1 MTASLGDQADGH
13 SRRAAGPTPAAVSKN
28 QKIERK
34 IKMEREEIDRQ
45 RTKGLLDLL
54 RRYAGKQG
62 KSLPEMRQALG
73 LSRNTMYKR
82 LRDPDSF
89 SRGELKRLGAAL
101 EIPDEE
107 LQGVAV

>member
-1 MTASLGDQADGH
+1 MM
-13 SRRAAGPTPAAVSKN
+13 K
-28 QKIERK
+28 K
-34 IKMEREEIDRQ
+34 EEIDRK
-45 RTKGLLDLL
+45 RTEDLLDLL
-54 RRYAGKQG
+54 IRYAGKQG

-73 LSRNTMYKR
+73 ISRNTMYKR
-82 LRDPDSF
+82 IRDPDSF

>member
-1 MTASLGDQADGH
+1 
-13 SRRAAGPTPAAVSKN
+13 
-28 QKIERK
+28 
-34 IKMEREEIDRQ
+34 MEREEIDQQ

-54 RRYAGKQG
+54 RRYAERQG
-62 KSLPEMRQALG
+62 KKLPEVRQDLG
-73 LSRNTMYKR
+73 ISRNTMYKR

-89 SRGELKRLGAAL
+89 SRGELKRLGAIL

>member
-1 MTASLGDQADGH
+1 
-13 SRRAAGPTPAAVSKN
+13 
-28 QKIERK
+28 
-34 IKMEREEIDRQ
+34 MEREEIDQQ

-54 RRYAGKQG
+54 RRYAERQG
-62 KSLPEMRQALG
+62 KKLPEMRQDLG
-73 LSRNTMYKR
+73 ISRNTMYKR

-89 SRGELKRLGAAL
+89 SRGELKRLGAIL

>member
-1 MTASLGDQADGH
+1 
-13 SRRAAGPTPAAVSKN
+13 
-28 QKIERK
+28 
-34 IKMEREEIDRQ
+34 MEREEIDRQ

-54 RRYAGKQG
+54 SRYAERQG
-62 KSLPEMRQALG
+62 KKLPEMRQDLG

-82 LRDPDSF
+82 IRDPDSF
-89 SRGELKRLGAAL
+89 SRGELKRLGAIL

>member
-1 MTASLGDQADGH
+1 
-13 SRRAAGPTPAAVSKN
+13 
-28 QKIERK
+28 
-34 IKMEREEIDRQ
+34 MEREEIDQQ

-54 RRYAGKQG
+54 RRYAERQG
-62 KSLPEMRQALG
+62 KKLPEMRQDLG

-82 LRDPDSF
+82 LRDPDTF
-89 SRGELKRLGAAL
+89 SRGELKRLGAVL

>member
-1 MTASLGDQADGH
+1 
-13 SRRAAGPTPAAVSKN
+13 
-28 QKIERK
+28 
-34 IKMEREEIDRQ
+34 MEREEIDRK
-45 RTKGLLDLL
+45 RTEDLLDLL
-54 RRYAGKQG
+54 SRYAERQG
-62 KSLPEMRQALG
+62 KKLPEMRQDLG

-89 SRGELKRLGAAL
+89 SRGELKRLGAIL

>member
-1 MTASLGDQADGH
+1 
-13 SRRAAGPTPAAVSKN
+13 
-28 QKIERK
+28 
-34 IKMEREEIDRQ
+34 MEREEIDRQ
-45 RTKGLLDLL
+45 RTEGLLDLL

-89 SRGELKRLGAAL
+89 SRGELKKLGAIL

-107 LQGVAV
+107 LQRVAV